1 MIQTKIQ
8 INAVQEIAMNRLW
21 TEEEYKAGGKVV
33 NIYFFFQPF
42 LLTNTIILMVREDP
56 FRLVPPLCGHCPNS
70 NYTPPPHSNGHSG
83 ALFQARFYHFTIFT
97 IIFTIFFTIF
107 SELVPQTIRARV

>member
-33 NIYFFFQPF
+33 NIYFFFLSSDQHNYSYGYRNQNHQRYLTVQPP
-42 LLTNTIILMVREDP
+42 TQEQTSARG
-56 FRLVPPLCGHCPNS
+56 LCYMPG
-70 NYTPPPHSNGHSG
+70 
-83 ALFQARFYHFTIFT
+83 
-97 IIFTIFFTIF
+97 
-107 SELVPQTIRARV
+107 

>member
-42 LLTNTIILMVREDP
+42 LLTNTIILMVI
-56 FRLVPPLCGHCPNS
+56 VIK
-70 NYTPPPHSNGHSG
+70 
-83 ALFQARFYHFTIFT
+83 TIKGT
-97 IIFTIFFTIF
+97 
-107 SELVPQTIRARV
+107 

>member
-1 MIQTKIQ
+1 MIIYNFPKTSFPDKETSTANFDTIDVLWLDNAMIQTKIQ

-42 LLTNTIILMVREDP
+42 LLTNTIILMVI
-56 FRLVPPLCGHCPNS
+56 VIK
-70 NYTPPPHSNGHSG
+70 
-83 ALFQARFYHFTIFT
+83 TIKGT
-97 IIFTIFFTIF
+97 
-107 SELVPQTIRARV
+107 